1 MERIKTGKHNQQGEK
16 SINKNIPADDTDGRI
31 NTRTLRVTVTMVI
44 MFKKKISMLS
54 KDTEDNKK
62 TSQLKH
68 LE

>member
-1 MERIKTGKHNQQGEK
+1 
-16 SINKNIPADDTDGRI
+16 
-31 NTRTLRVTVTMVI
+31 MVI